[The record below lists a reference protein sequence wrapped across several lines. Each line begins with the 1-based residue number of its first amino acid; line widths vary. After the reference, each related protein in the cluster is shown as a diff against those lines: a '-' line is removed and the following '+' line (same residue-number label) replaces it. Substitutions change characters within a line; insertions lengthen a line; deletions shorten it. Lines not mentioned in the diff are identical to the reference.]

1 MQLSTAYSN
10 TCGLKIQRPYI
21 YELFFPFVEE
31 KFITIDTDTNNY
43 NYWSDVISLILPYLN
58 KKNISIFQLGN
69 PQSAP
74 LPSVNRTNGILN
86 AGQKSFLLGKTML
99 HVSSNN
105 YSSQLAA
112 SLDKKLVCLVKNE
125 KRALPFSWGNS
136 EYCDFIYPESKKFIE
151 PERLAKIILEK
162 LEIDFKF
169 EYKTLFMGDKY
180 KDGVTF
186 VEMYPSTPVSLQSF
200 NLQSILVRMDLNFSE
215 QVLAQQLSSGK
226 AAIYTDRK
234 IDINILRKFSAN
246 ITDLIY
252 EVKEENDV
260 SFCQEVKSLGIPC
273 NLISFLSE
281 EKINSYKLDF
291 MEIGNILPQKSHSF
305 SDAIGSQKV
314 EMRDLFFKSKKYIMK
329 DGSTYLS
336 QESLNKNIKSTNSSD
351 IQKVLD
357 TDIFWKNLDAL
368 TILKKTID

>member
-31 KFITIDTDTNNY
+31 DFITIDTDTNNY
-43 NYWSDVISLILPYLN
+43 DYWGDVINLILPYLN

-69 PQSAP
+69 PNSAP

-86 AGQKSFLLGKTML
+86 SSQKSFLLRKTML

-112 SLDKKLVCLVKNE
+112 SLDKEIVCLIKDE
-125 KRALPFSWGNS
+125 RRAAPFSWGNS
-136 EYCDFIYPESKKFIE
+136 ECHDFIYPESKKFIE
-151 PERLAKIILEK
+151 PERLAKIILKK

-169 EYKTLFMGDKY
+169 EYETLFMGDKY

-186 VEMYPSTPVSLQSF
+186 VEMVPSTPVSLQSF

-234 IDINILRKFSAN
+234 IDINILRKFSGN

-273 NLISFLSE
+273 NLISFLPE

-305 SDAIGSQKV
+305 SDAVGSQKV
-314 EMRDLFFKSKKYIMK
+314 SMGDLFFKSKKYIMK
-329 DGSTYLS
+329 NGDTYLS
-336 QESLNKNIKSTNSSD
+336 QESLNKNIKSINSSD

-357 TDIFWKNLDAL
+357 TDTFWKNLDAL
-368 TILKKTID
+368 TILKKNN

>member
-10 TCGLKIQRPYI
+10 TCGLKIQRPYV

-31 KFITIDTDTNNY
+31 SFITIDTDTNNY
-43 NYWSDVISLILPYLN
+43 NYWSDVINLILPYLN

-69 PQSAP
+69 PNSAP
-74 LPSVNRTNGILN
+74 LPSVNRTNGVLN
-86 AGQKSFLLGKTML
+86 SSQKSFLLNKTLL
-99 HVSSNN
+99 HLSSNN

-112 SLDKKLVCLVKNE
+112 SLDKKLICLVENE
-125 KRALPFSWGNS
+125 RKALPFSWGNA
-136 EYCDFIYPESKKFIE
+136 EYYDFIYPESKKFIE
-151 PERLAKIILEK
+151 PEIAKIILKK

-169 EYKTLFMGDKY
+169 EYETLFMGDKY

-186 VEMYPSTPVSLQSF
+186 VEMFPSTPISLQSL

-215 QVLAQQLSSGK
+215 QVLAEQLSSGK

-234 IDINILRKFSAN
+234 IDITILRKFSTN

-273 NLISFLSE
+273 NLISFLPE